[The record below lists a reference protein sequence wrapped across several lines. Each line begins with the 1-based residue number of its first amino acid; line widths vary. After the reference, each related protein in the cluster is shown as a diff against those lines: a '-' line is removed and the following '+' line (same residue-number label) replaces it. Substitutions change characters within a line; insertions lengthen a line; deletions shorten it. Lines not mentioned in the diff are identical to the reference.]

1 MIIRDV
7 TDRGYFATK
16 LKPGKMKKFLAVF
29 DGFKMSTSTLQYA
42 IELSKL
48 EEAHLVGVFLDEF
61 MYHTYSV
68 YKVMTSEK
76 NPEKELQQLDEKDR
90 KLRDESVLQF
100 EKACAKAGIHYSIH
114 RDRNIALQ
122 ELKEESMFADLAIIS
137 ENETFTRYKEKL
149 PSRFM
154 KDFLSDVQ
162 CPVFVVP
169 GSYKEIDK
177 ILLLYDGG
185 PSSLHAIKMFS
196 YLLGRLKSLPVEV
209 YTVKENYMAT
219 LRLPGNKRM
228 REFIKWHF
236 PKAAITVEKG
246 IAEEQI
252 PGYLR
257 NHKENELV
265 ILGAYRR
272 SELSRWFK
280 ISMADILIKETD
292 TPLFIAH
299 NK

>member
-68 YKVMTSEK
+68 YKVKTSEK

-137 ENETFTRYKEKL
+137 EYETFTRYKEKL

-209 YTVKENYMAT
+209 YTVKESYMAT
-219 LRLPGNKRM
+219 LRLPANKRM